1 MFTSRIYRDART
13 LLSTLLTLL
22 VLISCGGGVD
32 SGGTG
37 SAVAL
42 GPISGFGSIIVNG
55 VRFDDWAASIQD
67 DDGRALTRDQL
78 KLGMQTEID
87 ASDFSVNAGKETA
100 KASSIR
106 TRSDLIGPV
115 TGVDTSAGSLVVLGQ
130 TVVVTRATIFDAR
143 LVEGLSSIRV
153 GATLEIHGRYDPSR
167 ARFAATRIQPKIDPL
182 FYKLRGTVNAVDPST
197 KLMVVGEQTINFVR
211 LSANDASAVA
221 VGKLVRVTL
230 QLNNPSGVWM
240 AITLRDATFRL
251 PNRDDAQIEGRIST
265 WFSSRQ
271 FSVDGIPIDASKAQF
286 VGGEASI
293 VIGARVEIEGASS
306 GGVLLARTVR
316 LEGDEDAG
324 NSAVELH
331 GAIEILDTAAKTFV
345 VRGVTVNYGGA
356 VQFSSGSV
364 ADLAV
369 GKAVEVQGTPSP
381 SGDRVDATTIS
392 FEGT

>member
-87 ASDFSVNAGKETA
+87 ASDFSVNAGKEMA

-167 ARFAATRIQPKIDPL
+167 ARFAATRIEPKIDPL

-331 GAIEILDTAAKTFV
+331 GVIEILDTATKTFV

-369 GKAVEVQGTPSP
+369 ARAVEVQGTPSP